1 MNITLVKLTPE
12 YRQQLFDMME
22 EWLAAEQD
30 FSPYA
35 IRELD
40 YRDFGRYLEN
50 LEMREKKNDW
60 VPNSTWF
67 CLDLDQNIFVG
78 AVNIRHR
85 LNESLLFSGGHI
97 GSWGSCGC

>member
-1 MNITLVKLTPE
+1 MNITLVKLAPE

-35 IRELD
+35 IRRLD
-40 YRDFGRYLEN
+40 YRDFDYYLEN
-50 LEMREKKNDW
+50 LEIKEGHPGL
-60 VPNSTWF
+60 VPDSTWF

-78 AVNIRHR
+78 AVNIRDR
-85 LNESLLFSGGHI
+85 KSGG
-97 GSWGSCGC
+97 